1 LLMVVAAIVAWRNKF
16 LENKKLLTAEMP
28 YDEQIY

>member
-1 LLMVVAAIVAWRNKF
+1 VAAIVAWRNQF
-16 LENKKLLTAEMP
+16 LESKKLLTAEMP